1 MDEQETKKKPHV
13 TPDTDKRRV
22 KELPRDLNERVRFT
36 LDLSRKQHRFLKK
49 LAFEEEVNASAV
61 VRALLAQLEEDE
73 ALAEAVEARLG

>member
-1 MDEQETKKKPHV
+1 MSERKTEKKPHATV
-13 TPDTDKRRV
+13 STDKRRV

-61 VRALLAQLEEDE
+61 VRALLTQLEEDE
-73 ALAEAVEARLG
+73 ALAEAVKARL